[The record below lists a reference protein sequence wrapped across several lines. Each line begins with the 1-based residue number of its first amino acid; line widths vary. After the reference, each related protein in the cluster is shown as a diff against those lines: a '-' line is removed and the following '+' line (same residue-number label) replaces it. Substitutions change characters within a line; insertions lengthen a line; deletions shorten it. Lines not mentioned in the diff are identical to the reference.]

1 MTFSFQFF
9 GSLAGGAGA
18 FFKLFSMNAASDKT
32 IPPSTIPQTHALMKF
47 FPARGPEHH
56 PAAASSMFSRQPL
69 SNGTKGLGSKVVFLL
84 PISFYFRNFVIC
96 GIEIIALCVQNPFL

>member
-69 SNGTKGLGSKVVFLL
+69 SNGTKGLGTKLFFYYLL
-84 PISFYFRNFVIC
+84 AFIF
-96 GIEIIALCVQNPFL
+96 GIL